1 MKRPNIL
8 WLVALFLGWA
18 FDFLFWKHEP
28 GIAFAI
34 YVVLCLAGGFI
45 LMQMEQLKP
54 SWKSLLL
61 LVPILFFAVMTFI
74 RQEPLTVFLSVM
86 FTLLYMAFLSITWMG
101 GRWPEY
107 NLADYIG
114 GLFRLAG
121 SALSRS
127 LIQLAESRKQAA
139 GSGEKQSGRKHVWPI
154 LRGILIA
161 IPVVVFFAVLLS
173 SADLIFAQRLDDFVQ
188 LFRLEKLPEYIFRAI
203 YILILALLLAG
214 ILLHAAQKSM
224 DEKLSGLEK
233 PLVPSFLGFTES
245 AIVLGS
251 VVALFAIFVAIQFA
265 YFFGGQANINIE
277 GYTYAEYAR
286 RGFGELVAVAF
297 FSLLLFLGLS
307 GISRRNTTSQRWVF
321 SGLGIALVMLVGV
334 MLVSAF
340 QRLMLYEAAYGFSR
354 LRTYT
359 HVFMFWLGL
368 LLAVVVVLEIVRR
381 ARWFANTALLAALG
395 FAVTLSLLNVDAF
408 IVRQNVERAV
418 EGETLDVGYLASLS
432 DDSVPMLV
440 SLYQSDA
447 LPSGTR
453 DAVGAALAC
462 ISAQADGGETN
473 WRSFHFSSYWSQKAL
488 DGIEDDLNNYKVE
501 DDYWPNH
508 VITPEGESYDCWSS
522 WTD

>member
-1 MKRPNIL
+1 
-8 WLVALFLGWA
+8 
-18 FDFLFWKHEP
+18 
-28 GIAFAI
+28 
-34 YVVLCLAGGFI
+34 
-45 LMQMEQLKP
+45 MQLEQKKP

-61 LVPILFFAVMTFI
+61 LVPILFFAMMTFV
-74 RQEPLTVFLSVM
+74 RQEPLTVLLSVM
-86 FTLLYMAFLSITWMG
+86 FTLLYMAFLAMTWIG

-107 NLADYIG
+107 NLADYVG
-114 GLFRLAG
+114 GLFRLVG
-121 SALSRS
+121 SAIARPMM
-127 LIQLAESRKQAA
+127 QAAESRKQAA
-139 GSGEKQSGRKHVWPI
+139 NSGEKREGTKRVWPV

-203 YILILALLLAG
+203 YILIFAYLLAG
-214 ILLHAAQKSM
+214 VFLHAAQKSM
-224 DEKLSGLEK
+224 DEKLSGVEK

-251 VVALFAIFVAIQFA
+251 VVALFAIFVGMQFA

-307 GISRRNTTSQRWVF
+307 GITHRDTPVQRRIF
-321 SGLGIALVMLVGV
+321 SGLGIILVLLVGV

-368 LLAVVVVLEIVRR
+368 LLAIVVVLEIGHRL
-381 ARWFANTALLAALG
+381 RWFTNAALLASLG
-395 FAVTLSLLNVDAF
+395 FAVSLSLLNVDAF
-408 IVRQNVERAV
+408 IVHQNVDRVAD
-418 EGETLDVGYLASLS
+418 GETLDVGYLASLS
-432 DDSVPMLV
+432 DDSVPVLV
-440 SLYQSDA
+440 NLYQSA
-447 LPSGTR
+447 MLPAGTR

-462 ISAQADGGETN
+462 ISAQADRGDTN
-473 WRSFHFSSYWSQKAL
+473 WRAFHLSAYWKQKAL
-488 DGIEDDLNNYKVE
+488 DAIRVDLEGYPFDDDKWLVT
-501 DDYWPNH
+501 
-508 VITPEGESYDCWSS
+508 TPTGETYDCWSS
-522 WTD
+522 WID